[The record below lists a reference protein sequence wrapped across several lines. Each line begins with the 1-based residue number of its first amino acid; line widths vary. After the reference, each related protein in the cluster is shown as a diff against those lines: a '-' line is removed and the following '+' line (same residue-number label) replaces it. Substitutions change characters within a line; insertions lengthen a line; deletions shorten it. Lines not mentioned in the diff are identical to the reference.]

1 MSACGSPLSS
11 NSRIE
16 PAMAVKDSVRPGS
29 SSVCLVL
36 ESGGR
41 RCSSATDGAA
51 GVVARPPPPFSAC
64 GLLLRGLLIVG
75 AGTQDKGESDSEERG
90 QDAEARLGETGSHVR
105 CLLPGASCGPD
116 RLLAQKRG
124 RAHFTTA

>member
-1 MSACGSPLSS
+1 MKTRSVKSSQVSAFGR
-11 NSRIE
+11 NSGE
-16 PAMAVKDSVRPGS
+16 AGAPAPAF
-29 SSVCLVL
+29 LA
-36 ESGGR
+36 GR
-41 RCSSATDGAA
+41 RLF
-51 GVVARPPPPFSAC
+51 RRRSAC

-124 RAHFTTA
+124 RAH